1 MRRFGGGAIIPQKY
15 CADNKIRPDFVV
27 CAIFLW
33 YDGAAAKTPHAVR
46 QALGSSVCGIATLGA
61 AALLA
66 PFTGLSLAVNWFT
79 AFAAVVLGAPGVVTM
94 LLLRVLLAA
103 G

>member
-1 MRRFGGGAIIPQKY
+1 M
-15 CADNKIRPDFVV
+15 
-27 CAIFLW
+27 
-33 YDGAAAKTPHAVR
+33 
-46 QALGSSVCGIATLGA
+46 CGIATLGA

-66 PFTGLSLAVNWFT
+66 PFTGLALAVNWFT

>member
-1 MRRFGGGAIIPQKY
+1 MTKLLAVTIFFGLAAVL
-15 CADNKIRPDFVV
+15 CTA
-27 CAIFLW
+27 
-33 YDGAAAKTPHAVR
+33 GAAAKTPHAVR
-46 QALGSSVCGIATLGA
+46 RVLGNSVCGIATLGA

-66 PFTGLSLAVNWFT
+66 PFTGLALAVNWFT

>member
-1 MRRFGGGAIIPQKY
+1 MTKLLA
-15 CADNKIRPDFVV
+15 VT
-27 CAIFLW
+27 IFFALVSVLCTA
-33 YDGAAAKTPHAVR
+33 GAAARMPHAVR
-46 QALGSSVCGIATLGA
+46 QALGSSVCGIATLGV

-66 PFTGLSLAVNWFT
+66 PFTGLAMAVNWIT

-94 LLLRVLLAA
+94 LLLRVILAA

>member
-1 MRRFGGGAIIPQKY
+1 MTKLLAVTGFFGLVSVLCTA
-15 CADNKIRPDFVV
+15 
-27 CAIFLW
+27 
-33 YDGAAAKTPHAVR
+33 GAAAKTPHAVR